1 LGLNKIAYVNKINN
15 HNELREEKTDELLI
29 Y

>member
-1 LGLNKIAYVNKINN
+1 VKKINN
-15 HNELREEKTDELLI
+15 HNELREEKTDELSI